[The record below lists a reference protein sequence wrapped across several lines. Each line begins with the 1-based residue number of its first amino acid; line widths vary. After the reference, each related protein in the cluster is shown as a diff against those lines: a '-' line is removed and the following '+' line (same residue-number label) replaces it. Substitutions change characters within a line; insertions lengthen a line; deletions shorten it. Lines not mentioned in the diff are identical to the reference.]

1 MEFIFLIVALVKTT
15 YADYQPY
22 IDDKYVYPKDDS
34 LAVFPFDRSHVCKIR
49 MAARSG
55 SYYATVENVYNIIDR
70 TPLFGVTTGDGESQQ
85 NFLACFKYKQY
96 SYVVY
101 SNANTSLT
109 TIMRG
114 HLSLTLRFPLKLDFL
129 CYDHVL
135 SSLYSIA
142 ENQLFKVNLDALEL
156 LWTNHSA
163 SQYDGNRR
171 ELEGLFTH
179 TGIHWLTNDDDGLY
193 AASNLPNNIISDS
206 MIVNRTLFYYEQNRL
221 YLYRTEIRLH
231 PENNFFPTTI
241 VPIKSLVPKISFLL
255 FENPFMTS
263 SSSMEGFE
271 ENSGGNN
278 SPLIDINIP
287 LPSESLG
294 KILLPA
300 NSTANDGEQN
310 VHIEIIMLRVFLYCL
325 DLIVILL
332 ILYFLRRQILRDKSR
347 RRNGDKELSPMTKR
361 RRSSSSPSYHSTTS
375 AMLQRP
381 VIITPATTKI
391 TTAPLNISS
400 SKSTQLEC

>member
-22 IDDKYVYPKDDS
+22 IDGKYVYPKDDS

-114 HLSLTLRFPLKLDFL
+114 HLSLTLRFPFKLDFL

-163 SQYDGNRR
+163 SQSSTIR
-171 ELEGLFTH
+171 
-179 TGIHWLTNDDDGLY
+179 
-193 AASNLPNNIISDS
+193 
-206 MIVNRTLFYYEQNRL
+206 RTLYT
-221 YLYRTEIRLH
+221 YR
-231 PENNFFPTTI
+231 
-241 VPIKSLVPKISFLL
+241 
-255 FENPFMTS
+255 NP
-263 SSSMEGFE
+263 
-271 ENSGGNN
+271 
-278 SPLIDINIP
+278 L
-287 LPSESLG
+287 
-294 KILLPA
+294 A
-300 NSTANDGEQN
+300 
-310 VHIEIIMLRVFLYCL
+310 Y
-325 DLIVILL
+325 
-332 ILYFLRRQILRDKSR
+332 
-347 RRNGDKELSPMTKR
+347 
-361 RRSSSSPSYHSTTS
+361 
-375 AMLQRP
+375 
-381 VIITPATTKI
+381 
-391 TTAPLNISS
+391 
-400 SKSTQLEC
+400 